1 MNATIKNMFYVV
13 CMYSFGTII
22 FLAKHLTTY
31 WCVQVELMYGL
42 NTSAVM
48 FCHRTAAAIFCLSSL
63 QECNIKIVLTH
74 TTYIMRSWES
84 ILKKLSFMQDK
95 NSLNVD
101 GRPKCREKDVF
112 SIVYGL
118 TLAVKTF
125 FFSAGELLS
134 KNIKTIVHLGIQQ
147 PSLGQYPRDT
157 SLPLRGKVY

>member
-1 MNATIKNMFYVV
+1 MF
-13 CMYSFGTII
+13 F
-22 FLAKHLTTY
+22 
-31 WCVQVELMYGL
+31 
-42 NTSAVM
+42 
-48 FCHRTAAAIFCLSSL
+48 HRTAAAIFCLSSL

-118 TLAVKTF
+118 TLA
-125 FFSAGELLS
+125 G
-134 KNIKTIVHLGIQQ
+134 
-147 PSLGQYPRDT
+147 
-157 SLPLRGKVY
+157 